1 MSLLPPKPP
10 GEFSPQAV
18 PKLNTGDNLPDRW
31 PTGPP
36 LNGPP
41 PTKSIL
47 SPPDEDTMESAFS
60 RWQQDQSQAN
70 LSQVVSQAKPHLSKA
85 VQRHLRTTDP
95 VAMGK
100 AKALFIAALPR
111 YDAQMSS
118 LPTFIDRQLQPLIR
132 WQATRQGTLRLPD
145 RMRTES
151 AALSNA
157 EKQLK
162 DENGRA
168 PSTRQLA
175 DYTGLS
181 SRRIANLRRATINT
195 FTASADVGESL
206 EGTPDQFGDLAV
218 HNDPAASKA
227 WINFVKHDLSDIDQ
241 FILER
246 TLGLDGNDKLSNK
259 SIAESLRISPGA
271 VSQRKMRIQQLLDK
285 ESELNPFG

>member
-1 MSLLPPKPP
+1 MPLTPPNTPP
-10 GEFSPQAV
+10 SVSGEFAP
-18 PKLNTGDNLPDRW
+18 PKLNVPATMSDRW
-31 PTGPP
+31 PVGPASQD
-36 LNGPP
+36 NSVEAAYG
-41 PTKSIL
+41 
-47 SPPDEDTMESAFS
+47 
-60 RWQQDQSQAN
+60 RWQQDQNPAN
-70 LSQVVSQAKPHLSKA
+70 LSQVVDAAKPHLSKA
-85 VQRHLRTTDP
+85 VQRHLRTSDP

-100 AKALFIAALPR
+100 AKSLFIASLPR

-157 EKQLK
+157 EKQLQ

-181 SRRIANLRRATINT
+181 TRRIANLRRAKINT
-195 FTASADVGESL
+195 FTASADMGEVAD
-206 EGTPDQFGDLAV
+206 GTADQFGDMAV
-218 HNDPAASKA
+218 HNDPAAAKA
-227 WINFVKHDLSDIDQ
+227 WINFVRHDLNDIDQ

-259 SIAESLRISPGA
+259 DIAESLRISPGA